1 MKMYETKGV
10 RMRISAIQ
18 SNYINRISF
27 SQNGTNTTDKPTD
40 ETRKNVMSKN
50 TQIAV
55 TAGVGALALIG
66 LVYAGYRGKLG
77 AKIQKLLGGASD
89 ATKSVERNTPEVNG
103 SVTKPSVK
111 LENAD
116 INPNSTTELADDV
129 KIIGGEEPKKVFDGS
144 DAEDVEFVEDIHKF
158 LTPEE
163 FKSLPREELLKRVG
177 ADLDEISKS
186 SNSFDEY
193 DDAAENYFEK
203 YGIVDTKDEEYVK
216 EHADIL
222 NVFIDV
228 AESKFTD
235 ELAARGVLNELKLS
249 KASIKLILGEHDDAE
264 KIVMNVLNNVEL
276 NQDKIG
282 SYAVLN
288 KIADKSEKPE
298 KYFQIINKE
307 LEKDSKAANEL
318 QIAAREYAEKFGV
331 RESDFISENSDIY
344 KFLSKKHYFKF
355 LDSLLDNLAVKSEDV
370 PMRDSIKS
378 IIESNAEVE
387 KFILGRK
394 AAN

>member
-1 MKMYETKGV
+1 
-10 RMRISAIQ
+10 MRILPIQ
-18 SNYINRISF
+18 ANYVNKINFKQNESNTVS
-27 SQNGTNTTDKPTD
+27 SPMEDTQNNKFA
-40 ETRKNVMSKN
+40 NKN
-50 TQIAV
+50 TQKAV
-55 TAGVGALALIG
+55 TVGLGALAVIG

-111 LENAD
+111 PDNAD
-116 INPNSTTELADDV
+116 INPNSTTELADDI

-163 FKSLPREELLKRVG
+163 FKSLPREEMLKRVG

>member
-1 MKMYETKGV
+1 
-10 RMRISAIQ
+10 MRISAIQ
-18 SNYINRISF
+18 PNYINRISF

-103 SVTKPSVK
+103 SVTKPNVK
-111 LENAD
+111 PDNVD
-116 INPNSTTELADDV
+116 IKPNSTTDSADEI

-186 SNSFDEY
+186 SNSLDEY

-264 KIVMNVLNNVEL
+264 KMVMDVINKVGLDS
-276 NQDKIG
+276 DKLE
-282 SYAVLN
+282 SYAALK
-288 KIADKSEKPE
+288 KIADKSETPE

-307 LEKDSKAANEL
+307 LEKDSETANEL
-318 QIAAREYAEKFGV
+318 QIAVREHVEKFGR
-331 RESDFISENSDIY
+331 REEDLKDKNSDVY
-344 KFLSKKHYFKF
+344 KFLNSKLYFES
-355 LDSLLDNLAVKSEDV
+355 LDHIFDDLSVTGGDV
-370 PMRDSIKS
+370 PMRDSIKA
-378 IIESNAEVE
+378 IIESNKEIE
-387 KFILGRK
+387 KFILGK

>member
-18 SNYINRISF
+18 PNYINRISF

-103 SVTKPSVK
+103 SVTKPNVK
-111 LENAD
+111 PDNVD
-116 INPNSTTELADDV
+116 IKPNSTTDSADEI
-129 KIIGGEEPKKVFDGS
+129 KIIGGEEPKKVFDTS
-144 DAEDVEFVEDIHKF
+144 DAEDVEIIEDIHKF

-264 KIVMNVLNNVEL
+264 KIVMDVINKVGLDS
-276 NQDKIG
+276 DKLE
-282 SYAVLN
+282 SYAALK
-288 KIADKSEKPE
+288 KIADKSETPE

-307 LEKDSKAANEL
+307 LEKDSETANEL
-318 QIAAREYAEKFGV
+318 QIAVREHVEKFGR
-331 RESDFISENSDIY
+331 REEDLKDKNSDVY
-344 KFLSKKHYFKF
+344 KFLNSKLYFES
-355 LDSLLDNLAVKSEDV
+355 LDHIFDDLSVTGGDV
-370 PMRDSIKS
+370 PMRDSIKA
-378 IIESNAEVE
+378 IIESNKEIE
-387 KFILGRK
+387 TFILRK

>member
-18 SNYINRISF
+18 PNYINRISF

-235 ELAARGVLNELKLS
+235 ELAAKGVLNELKLS

-264 KIVMNVLNNVEL
+264 KMVMDVINKVGLDS
-276 NQDKIG
+276 DKLE
-282 SYAVLN
+282 SYAALK
-288 KIADKSEKPE
+288 KIADKSETPE

-307 LEKDSKAANEL
+307 LEKDSETANEL
-318 QIAAREYAEKFGV
+318 QIAVREHVEKFGR
-331 RESDFISENSDIY
+331 REEDLKDKNSDVY
-344 KFLSKKHYFKF
+344 KFLNSKLYFES
-355 LDSLLDNLAVKSEDV
+355 LDHIFDDLSVTGGDV
-370 PMRDSIKS
+370 PMRDSIKA
-378 IIESNAEVE
+378 IIESNKEIE
-387 KFILGRK
+387 KFILGK

>member
-1 MKMYETKGV
+1 
-10 RMRISAIQ
+10 MRISAIQ
-18 SNYINRISF
+18 PNYINRISF

-103 SVTKPSVK
+103 SVTKPNVK
-111 LENAD
+111 PDNVD
-116 INPNSTTELADDV
+116 IKPNSTTDSADEI

-264 KIVMNVLNNVEL
+264 KMVMDVINKVGLDS
-276 NQDKIG
+276 DKLE
-282 SYAVLN
+282 SYAALK
-288 KIADKSEKPE
+288 KIADKSETPE

-307 LEKDSKAANEL
+307 LEKDSETANEL
-318 QIAAREYAEKFGV
+318 QIAVREHVEKFGR
-331 RESDFISENSDIY
+331 REEDLKDKNSDVY
-344 KFLSKKHYFKF
+344 KFLNSKLYFES
-355 LDSLLDNLAVKSEDV
+355 LDHIFDDLSVTGGDV
-370 PMRDSIKS
+370 PMRDSIKA
-378 IIESNAEVE
+378 IIESNKEIE
-387 KFILGRK
+387 KFILGK

>member
-1 MKMYETKGV
+1 
-10 RMRISAIQ
+10 MRISAIQ

>member
-111 LENAD
+111 PDNAD
-116 INPNSTTELADDV
+116 INPNSTTELADDI

-163 FKSLPREELLKRVG
+163 FKSLPREEMLKRVG

>member
-18 SNYINRISF
+18 PNYINRISF

-177 ADLDEISKS
+177 ADLDEIIKS

-216 EHADIL
+216 EHADVL

-387 KFILGRK
+387 KFILGK

>member
-18 SNYINRISF
+18 PNYINRISF

-103 SVTKPSVK
+103 SVTKPNVK
-111 LENAD
+111 PDNVD
-116 INPNSTTELADDV
+116 IKPNSTTDSADEI
-129 KIIGGEEPKKVFDGS
+129 KIIGGEEPKKVFDTS
-144 DAEDVEFVEDIHKF
+144 DAEDVEIIEDIHKF

-264 KIVMNVLNNVEL
+264 KIVMDVINKVGLDS
-276 NQDKIG
+276 DKLE
-282 SYAVLN
+282 SYAALK
-288 KIADKSEKPE
+288 KIADKSETPE

-307 LEKDSKAANEL
+307 LEKDSETANEL
-318 QIAAREYAEKFGV
+318 QIAVREHVEKFGR
-331 RESDFISENSDIY
+331 REEDLKDKNSDVY
-344 KFLSKKHYFKF
+344 KFLNSKLYFES
-355 LDSLLDNLAVKSEDV
+355 LDHIFDDLSVTGGDV
-370 PMRDSIKS
+370 PMRDSIKA
-378 IIESNAEVE
+378 IIESNKEIE
-387 KFILGRK
+387 KFILGK

>member
-18 SNYINRISF
+18 PNYINRISF

-77 AKIQKLLGGASD
+77 AKIQKLLGGAND
-89 ATKSVERNTPEVNG
+89 AAKNVERNMSDVNG
-103 SVTKPSVK
+103 NGTKPNVK
-111 LENAD
+111 PDNVD
-116 INPNSTTELADDV
+116 IKPNSTTELADEI

-163 FKSLPREELLKRVG
+163 FKTLPREEVAKRVG

-264 KIVMNVLNNVEL
+264 KMVMDVINKVGLDS
-276 NQDKIG
+276 DKLE
-282 SYAVLN
+282 SYAALK
-288 KIADKSEKPE
+288 KIADKSETPE

-307 LEKDSKAANEL
+307 LEKDSETANEL
-318 QIAAREYAEKFGV
+318 QIAVREHVEKFGR
-331 RESDFISENSDIY
+331 REEDLKDKNSDVY
-344 KFLSKKHYFKF
+344 KFLNSKLYFES
-355 LDSLLDNLAVKSEDV
+355 LDHIFDDLSVTGGDV
-370 PMRDSIKS
+370 PMRDSIKA
-378 IIESNAEVE
+378 IIESNKEIE
-387 KFILGRK
+387 KFILGK

>member
-18 SNYINRISF
+18 PNYINRISF

-111 LENAD
+111 PDNAD
-116 INPNSTTELADDV
+116 INPNSTTELADDI

-264 KIVMNVLNNVEL
+264 KMVMDVINKVGLDS
-276 NQDKIG
+276 DKLE
-282 SYAVLN
+282 SYAALK
-288 KIADKSEKPE
+288 KIADKSETPE

-307 LEKDSKAANEL
+307 LEKDSETANEL
-318 QIAAREYAEKFGV
+318 QIAVREHVEKFGR
-331 RESDFISENSDIY
+331 REEDLKDKNSDVY
-344 KFLSKKHYFKF
+344 KFLNSKLYFES
-355 LDSLLDNLAVKSEDV
+355 LDHIFDDLSVTGGDV
-370 PMRDSIKS
+370 PMRDSIKA
-378 IIESNAEVE
+378 IIESNKEIE
-387 KFILGRK
+387 KFILGK

>member
-18 SNYINRISF
+18 PNYINRISF

-103 SVTKPSVK
+103 SVTKPNVK
-111 LENAD
+111 PDNVD
-116 INPNSTTELADDV
+116 IKPNSTTDSADEI

-264 KIVMNVLNNVEL
+264 KMVMDVINKVGLDS
-276 NQDKIG
+276 DKLE
-282 SYAVLN
+282 SYAALK
-288 KIADKSEKPE
+288 KIADKSETPE

-307 LEKDSKAANEL
+307 LEKDSETANEL
-318 QIAAREYAEKFGV
+318 QIAVREHVEKFGR
-331 RESDFISENSDIY
+331 REEDLKDKNSDVY
-344 KFLSKKHYFKF
+344 KFLNSKLYFES
-355 LDSLLDNLAVKSEDV
+355 LDHIFDDLSVTGGDV
-370 PMRDSIKS
+370 PMRDSIKA
-378 IIESNAEVE
+378 IIESNKEIE
-387 KFILGRK
+387 KFILGK

>member
-18 SNYINRISF
+18 PNYINRISF

-111 LENAD
+111 PDNAD
-116 INPNSTTELADDV
+116 INPNSTTELADDI

-264 KIVMNVLNNVEL
+264 KMVMDVINKVGLDS
-276 NQDKIG
+276 DKLE
-282 SYAVLN
+282 SYAALK
-288 KIADKSEKPE
+288 KIADKSETPE

-307 LEKDSKAANEL
+307 LEKDSETANEL
-318 QIAAREYAEKFGV
+318 QIAVREHVEKFGR
-331 RESDFISENSDIY
+331 REEDLKDKNSDVY
-344 KFLSKKHYFKF
+344 KFLNSKLYFES
-355 LDSLLDNLAVKSEDV
+355 LDHIFDDLSVTVGDV
-370 PMRDSIKS
+370 PMRDSIKA
-378 IIESNAEVE
+378 IIESNKEIE
-387 KFILGRK
+387 KFILGK

>member
-1 MKMYETKGV
+1 
-10 RMRISAIQ
+10 MRILPIQ
-18 SNYINRISF
+18 TNYVNKINFKQNESNTVS
-27 SQNGTNTTDKPTD
+27 SPMEDTQNNKFANKN
-40 ETRKNVMSKN
+40 TRK
-50 TQIAV
+50 AV
-55 TAGVGALALIG
+55 TVGLGALAVIG

-111 LENAD
+111 PDNAD
-116 INPNSTTELADDV
+116 INPNSTTELADDI

-163 FKSLPREELLKRVG
+163 FKSLPREEMLKRVG

-264 KIVMNVLNNVEL
+264 KIVMDVINKVGLDS
-276 NQDKIG
+276 DKLE
-282 SYAVLN
+282 SYAALK
-288 KIADKSEKPE
+288 KIADKSETPE

-307 LEKDSKAANEL
+307 LEKDSETANEL
-318 QIAAREYAEKFGV
+318 QIAVREHVEKFGR
-331 RESDFISENSDIY
+331 REEDLKDKNSDVY
-344 KFLSKKHYFKF
+344 KFLSSKLYFE
-355 LDSLLDNLAVKSEDV
+355 SLDNIFDYLSVTGGDV
-370 PMRDSIKS
+370 PMRDSIKA
-378 IIESNAEVE
+378 IIESNKEIE
-387 KFILGRK
+387 TFILRK

>member
-1 MKMYETKGV
+1 
-10 RMRISAIQ
+10 MRILPIQ
-18 SNYINRISF
+18 TNYVNKINFKQNESNTVS
-27 SQNGTNTTDKPTD
+27 SPMEDTQNNKFA
-40 ETRKNVMSKN
+40 NKN
-50 TQIAV
+50 TQKAV
-55 TAGVGALALIG
+55 TVGLGALAVIG

-111 LENAD
+111 PDNAD
-116 INPNSTTELADDV
+116 INPNSTTELADDI
-129 KIIGGEEPKKVFDGS
+129 KIIGGEQPKKVFDGS

>member
-18 SNYINRISF
+18 PNYINRISF

-103 SVTKPSVK
+103 SVTKPNVK
-111 LENAD
+111 PDNVD
-116 INPNSTTELADDV
+116 IKPNSTTDSADEI

-264 KIVMNVLNNVEL
+264 KMVMDVINKVGLDS
-276 NQDKIG
+276 DKLE
-282 SYAVLN
+282 SYAALK
-288 KIADKSEKPE
+288 KIADKSETPE

-307 LEKDSKAANEL
+307 LEKDSETANEL
-318 QIAAREYAEKFGV
+318 QIAVREHVEKFGR
-331 RESDFISENSDIY
+331 REEDLKDKNSDVY
-344 KFLSKKHYFKF
+344 KFLNSKLYFES
-355 LDSLLDNLAVKSEDV
+355 LDHIFDDLSVTVGDV
-370 PMRDSIKS
+370 PMRDSIKA
-378 IIESNAEVE
+378 IIESNKEIE
-387 KFILGRK
+387 KFILGK

>member
-1 MKMYETKGV
+1 
-10 RMRISAIQ
+10 MRISAIQ

-111 LENAD
+111 PDNAD
-116 INPNSTTELADDV
+116 INPNSTTELADDI

-163 FKSLPREELLKRVG
+163 FKSLPREEMLKRVG

>member
-18 SNYINRISF
+18 PNYINRISF

-111 LENAD
+111 PDNAD
-116 INPNSTTELADDV
+116 INPNSTTELADDI

-235 ELAARGVLNELKLS
+235 ELAAKGVLNELKLS

-264 KIVMNVLNNVEL
+264 KMVMDVINKVGLDS
-276 NQDKIG
+276 DKLE
-282 SYAVLN
+282 SYAALK
-288 KIADKSEKPE
+288 KIADKSETPE

-307 LEKDSKAANEL
+307 LEKDSETANEL
-318 QIAAREYAEKFGV
+318 QIAVREHVEKFGR
-331 RESDFISENSDIY
+331 REEDLKDKNSDVY
-344 KFLSKKHYFKF
+344 KFLNSKLYFES
-355 LDSLLDNLAVKSEDV
+355 LDHIFDDLSVTGGDV
-370 PMRDSIKS
+370 PMRDSIKA
-378 IIESNAEVE
+378 IIESNKEIE
-387 KFILGRK
+387 KFILGK